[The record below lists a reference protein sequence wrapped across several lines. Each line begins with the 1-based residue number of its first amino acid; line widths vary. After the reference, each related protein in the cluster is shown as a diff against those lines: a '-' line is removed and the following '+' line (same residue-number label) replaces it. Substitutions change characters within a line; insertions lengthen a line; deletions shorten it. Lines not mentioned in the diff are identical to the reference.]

1 MTSCS
6 LLGCMVETII
16 NHSNC
21 IAQSHWPVMMMIII
35 ITNEEKKF
43 FSFWPDRQ
51 EKIFELASQ
60 AFEELEALC
69 RITLLCKT
77 SFRLTNFQRYLMMMM
92 RRYQINRPTLF
103 TFPVCSMDHTVFQ
116 HN

>member
-1 MTSCS
+1 MTSS

-21 IAQSHWPVMMMIII
+21 IAQSHWPVMMIII

-51 EKIFELASQ
+51 EKIFELLQ
-60 AFEELEALC
+60 EAKLGAMLG
-69 RITLLCKT
+69 RITWYAKLPL
-77 SFRLTNFQRYLMMMM
+77 
-92 RRYQINRPTLF
+92 
-103 TFPVCSMDHTVFQ
+103 D
-116 HN
+116 

>member
-21 IAQSHWPVMMMIII
+21 IAQSHWPVMMIIII

-69 RITLLCKT
+69 RITCYAKLPL
-77 SFRLTNFQRYLMMMM
+77 
-92 RRYQINRPTLF
+92 
-103 TFPVCSMDHTVFQ
+103 D
-116 HN
+116 